1 LSESN
6 LSLFDLLLLPITGPA
21 KGLLFVLEQIRDT
34 VDRELYNPEVLEQQL
49 MEARMLY
56 ELGEMEVGDYER
68 LEAQIVSRLTEIRR
82 QREGR

>member
-1 LSESN
+1 MSESN

>member
-1 LSESN
+1 MSESN
-6 LSLFDLLLLPITGPA
+6 LSFFDLLLLPITGPA